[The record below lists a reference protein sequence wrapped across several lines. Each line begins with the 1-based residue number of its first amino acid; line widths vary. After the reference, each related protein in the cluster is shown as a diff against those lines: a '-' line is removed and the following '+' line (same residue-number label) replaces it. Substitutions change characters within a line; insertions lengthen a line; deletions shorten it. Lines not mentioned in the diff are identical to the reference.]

1 MPLSTILGVFA
12 RERRRRI
19 AGAPAL
25 EGFLVS
31 RAAFAAQKVTVEY
44 CRARAGIGWRQLTSE
59 AGFAAALETCR
70 WEAFAAVYPDV
81 AETCQ
86 ILLRQGGAPR
96 EAAGPGLGAAARRA
110 LLAHPVPPH
119 RAATGGGWGD
129 VAAELAPR
137 LERALL
143 AAPRA
148 VHTLGHPAVA
158 RILELLPYHPRVK
171 NADRDIIENGL
182 RLALCG
188 IYAELER
195 KADVTRL
202 AAGLGVPV
210 PGRDG

>member
-1 MPLSTILGVFA
+1 VRLLSLLGLA
-12 RERRRRI
+12 GGGGGRARI
-19 AGAPAL
+19 ADGRALAP
-25 EGFLVS
+25 FVVS

-44 CRARAGIGWRQLTSE
+44 CRARAGIGWRQLTGE
-59 AGFAAALETCR
+59 PGFAEALERCR

-86 ILLRQGGAPR
+86 ILLREAGAPR
-96 EAAGPGLGAAARRA
+96 EAAGPGLAAVAAGAIR
-110 LLAHPVPPH
+110 AHPLPAH
-119 RAATGGGWGD
+119 RTGWED
-129 VAAELAPR
+129 VAGEIRPR

-148 VHTLGHPAVA
+148 VHTLGRPTVA
-158 RILELLPYHPRVK
+158 RVLEFVPYHPRIR

-195 KADVTRL
+195 QADAPAL
-202 AAGLGVPV
+202 AASLAGGAT
-210 PGRDG
+210 